1 MRLLEKNDIP
11 FDSFF
16 NVEVWKC
23 GSCTDD
29 VLIIKMS

>member
-1 MRLLEKNDIP
+1 MRYIP
-11 FDSFF
+11 FNSFF

-29 VLIIKMS
+29 ALIIKIS